1 MPTES
6 HHHRSRSS
14 IDRVF
19 DLLADLQDS
28 QIALLLD
35 DLNHTT
41 SSNVPVS
48 QAIALFDPSSP
59 KPRPKRSIGRSSSPV
74 RALQVELERR
84 HSKRISSA
92 PEMSRLPR
100 TTSQPSM
107 QAQMQRPTS
116 PSIPE
121 HPHYDQ
127 STTVTTSITTT
138 TTNTNTP
145 TTNSRPSLSLTLPE
159 SPERP
164 RTATER
170 TPDGCRSRSYKRV
183 SRPLFL
189 SPTATAELNNLL
201 LAYLYNDPISAT
213 TTATPSPNTPTAPTH
228 FSPFFSIEPEPDTPG
243 LDLLEPSLMRLPDL
257 PFGKRGLV
265 SKDSMSSIFEV
276 LASH

>member
-1 MPTES
+1 MPIES
-6 HHHRSRSS
+6 HHHHRSRSS

-59 KPRPKRSIGRSSSPV
+59 KPKPKRNIGRSSSPV

-92 PEMSRLPR
+92 LEMSRLPR
-100 TTSQPSM
+100 TASQPSM

-121 HPHYDQ
+121 HPRHDQ
-127 STTVTTSITTT
+127 STTIITTITTT
-138 TTNTNTP
+138 ATT
-145 TTNSRPSLSLTLPE
+145 SRPSLSLTLPE

-170 TPDGCRSRSYKRV
+170 TPDGSRSRSYKRV

-201 LAYLYNDPISAT
+201 LAYLYNDPVSAT

-243 LDLLEPSLMRLPDL
+243 LDLLEPSHTRLPDL

-265 SKDSMSSIFEV
+265 PKDSMSSIFEV